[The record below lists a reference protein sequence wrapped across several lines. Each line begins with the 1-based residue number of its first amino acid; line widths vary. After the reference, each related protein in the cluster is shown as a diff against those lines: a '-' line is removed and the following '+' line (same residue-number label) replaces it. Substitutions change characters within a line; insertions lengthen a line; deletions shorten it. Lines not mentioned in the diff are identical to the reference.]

1 MYSYSLFFF
10 NDTATTEIYTLSLH
24 ELFRSKIPNP
34 RSPKGNDPQKLISAC
49 NKGAFCP
56 LVVYDRPR
64 EICCRLS
71 YSKLS
76 KLSSK
81 AVPLQIHFIDSSSW
95 WSLSAPGDEF
105 FDAIR
110 SPFGDQLH

>member
-34 RSPKGNDPQKLISAC
+34 RSPKGTDPQTLISAC
-49 NKGAFCP
+49 NKGALCP

-71 YSKLS
+71 YSKLI

-81 AVPLQIHFIDSSSW
+81 PVPLQIDFIDSSSW
-95 WSLSAPGDEF
+95 RSPATPGDEV

-110 SPFGDQLH
+110 SPFGHRLH